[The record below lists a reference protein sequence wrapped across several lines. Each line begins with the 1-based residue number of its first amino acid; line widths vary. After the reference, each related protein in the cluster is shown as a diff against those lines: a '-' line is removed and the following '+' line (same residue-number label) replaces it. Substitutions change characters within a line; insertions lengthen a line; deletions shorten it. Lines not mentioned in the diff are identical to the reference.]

1 MTDTV
6 TIRRE
11 LLEQVAYEFEHDNDR
26 YMLGRELRAILDAPR
41 QPEGDAISLERVQA
55 EADAFFDWPTADKS
69 SVTTKSCLIFAR
81 CIAGMVSA
89 WRDATIAE
97 LRERLDVMNQCA
109 DNYSRMFEESAEE
122 CEHLKD
128 CQENAMLHMTGLVS
142 ERDTLRQQLAERDAE
157 IERGAIERS
166 ELRKQIAERDMEI
179 LAKDISECKALG
191 DRNKAREQRDRLA
204 GLLADVKADY
214 THAIHWEDMHATMK
228 RIDAALAEV
237 EKAR

>member
-142 ERDTLRQQLAERDAE
+142 ERDTLRQQLAEARDE
-157 IERGAIERS
+157 ITQHSNDLALADMKGGA
-166 ELRKQIAERDMEI
+166 DM
-179 LAKDISECKALG
+179 
-191 DRNKAREQRDRLA
+191 RQQRDRLA
-204 GLLADVKADY
+204 QILRDLVPGCKWRV
-214 THAIHWEDMHATMK
+214 MRP
-228 RIDAALAEV
+228 RIDAALAEIDNGN
-237 EKAR
+237 